1 MASTMKDIARETGL
15 SLATISKYLNGGNV
29 REKNRLAIEKSV
41 SHLDFRRNEVARSL
55 KTRHS
60 RLIGFVIP
68 ELSNIFVTTI
78 INASEI
84 ELRRQGYAVMVCD
97 CNNDPKLEEEAVQFL
112 VQKGAEALVNMP
124 VCAEGTHLQ
133 AALSQRLP
141 VVLVDRMLSTEKD
154 MIDYV
159 LIDNMKAS
167 FQATTFLMKN
177 GHRRIGIVVGP
188 RTIYTSQQRLLGYF
202 QALLDGAILP
212 DDKLVAY
219 SDYTIEGGYKSMLQL
234 LESNRDMTGV
244 FVTNYE
250 MTLGALL
257 ALNELKLPYP
267 EKLSFIGF
275 DNMLLTQ
282 FVKPKP
288 TIVTQPLQELGKSIA
303 GLLMDR
309 LENGMR
315 NVPGR
320 IEMLNASLQAGDTV
334 TMLGSP

>member
-1 MASTMKDIARETGL
+1 MAPTIKDIARETGL

-29 REKNRLAIEKSV
+29 REKNRLAIDQAV
-41 SHLDFRRNEVARSL
+41 TRLDFRRNEVARSL

-84 ELRRQGYAVMVCD
+84 ELRRRGYAVIVCD
-97 CNNDPKLEEEAVQFL
+97 CNNDPALEKEAVNFL

-124 VCAEGTHLQ
+124 VCSQGSHLQ
-133 AALSQRLP
+133 AAINQHLP
-141 VVLVDRMLSTEKD
+141 IVLVDRMLSVEMEK
-154 MIDYV
+154 IDYV
-159 LIDNMKAS
+159 LIDNMNAS
-167 FQATTFLMKN
+167 FQATTCLMKN

-188 RTIYTSQQRLLGYF
+188 RTIYTSQQRLLGYY
-202 QALLDGAILP
+202 QALLGGAILP
-212 DDKLVAY
+212 DDGLVAY

-234 LESNRDMTGV
+234 MKDNPDMTGV

-257 ALNELKLPYP
+257 ALNEQKIPYP

-282 FVKPKP
+282 FVRPKP
-288 TIVTQPLQELGKSIA
+288 TIVTQPLQELGKSITR
-303 GLLMDR
+303 LLLDR
-309 LENGMR
+309 LENSLYDA
-315 NVPGR
+315 PGR
-320 IEMLNASLQAGDTV
+320 IEMLNADLQAGDTV
-334 TMLGSP
+334 IRIGGA